1 MEIDWNKIYN
11 SLEKFIIMLTMPRLI
26 EDTDD
31 DDDIDDNDIDD
42 DCKDINQ
49 ILKEIEIDLQ
59 NYLEKVNI
67 IPQE

>member
-31 DDDIDDNDIDD
+31 DEYDDDDIDD
-42 DCKDINQ
+42 DCKDTNQ
-49 ILKEIEIDLQ
+49 ILKEIGNDLQ